1 MLIREVYR
9 DFESRIKEKRQF
21 IQCVAGPRQVGKST
35 MVTYILDKIDIHSD
49 YQIADDSQ
57 SSVWIS
63 QLWDS
68 ARLKIKTQNLEQFII
83 AIDEI
88 QKIKN
93 WSEVV
98 KKEWDYDTVNKIPIK
113 LVILGSSRL
122 LIQAGL
128 SESLAGR
135 FEMIQMMHWSF
146 KEMNTG
152 FGLTPEQYAWF
163 GGYPGAAGLI
173 KTEKRWKDY
182 VGNGLIE
189 TTISKD
195 ILMMTRIDKPSLLK
209 NLFGLTAAYSGQILS
224 YNKMLGQLQDA
235 GNTTTLAHYLNLL
248 DTAGLSV
255 GLKKIYKENHRSRS
269 SSPKLQV
276 YNNALI
282 SAQTQL
288 SFKDAQT
295 DRVYWGRIIESCIG
309 THLVNKSV
317 VQGFEVLYWRHV
329 NNEVD
334 FVLRYKNEVV
344 GIEVKSNVA
353 KPTKGMEVFK
363 KIFNPKK
370 IYLIDN
376 RMLSWQDFIQINP
389 LDLF

>member
-1 MLIREVYR
+1 MIIRASYQI
-9 DFESRIKEKRQF
+9 FEERIKEDRKF
-21 IQCVAGPRQVGKST
+21 IQCVVGPRQVGKTT
-35 MVTYILDKIDIHSD
+35 MVTHVLKEIDIPGD
-49 YQIADDSQ
+49 YQIVDDSHTA
-57 SSVWIS
+57 SWIS
-63 QLWDS
+63 QLWES
-68 ARLKIKTQNLEQFII
+68 ARLKIKTKQLKQFII
-83 AIDEI
+83 TIDEI

-98 KKEWDYDTVNKIPIK
+98 KKEWDFDTVNQINIK

-135 FEMIQMMHWSF
+135 FEIIQMMHWSF
-146 KEMNTG
+146 NEMNEG
-152 FGLTPEQYAWF
+152 FGLTPEQFAWF
-163 GGYPGAAGLI
+163 GGYPGSAGLI

-182 VGNGLIE
+182 VSNSLIE

-195 ILMMTRIDKPSLLK
+195 ILMLTRIDKPSLLK
-209 NLFGLTAAYSGQILS
+209 NLFSLTAAYSGQILS

-248 DTAGLSV
+248 DTAGLST
-255 GLKKIYKENHRSRS
+255 GLQKIYKENHRTRS

-276 YNNALI
+276 YNSALI

-288 SFKDAQT
+288 SFEDAQN
-295 DRVYWGRIIESCIG
+295 DRVYWGRIIESCVG
-309 THLVNKSV
+309 AHLINKSV
-317 VQGFEVLYWRHV
+317 TQRFELLYWRHI

-334 FVLRYKNEVV
+334 FVLRYKNEIV
-344 GIEVKSNVA
+344 GIEVKSSIA
-353 KPTKGMEVFK
+353 KPTKGMDVFK
-363 KIFNPKK
+363 KIFSPKK

-376 RMLSWQDFIQINP
+376 RILSWQDFIQINP
-389 LDLF
+389 LELF